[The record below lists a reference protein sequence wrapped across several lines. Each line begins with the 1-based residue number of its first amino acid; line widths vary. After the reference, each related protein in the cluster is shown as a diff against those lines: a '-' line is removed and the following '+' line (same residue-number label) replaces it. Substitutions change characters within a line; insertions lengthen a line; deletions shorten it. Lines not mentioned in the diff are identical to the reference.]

1 MCQILLHDVGTIVSR
16 YKVSEERLVRLLEGS
31 NNKIHFTFDDG
42 YCSVGSFLEKRT
54 LFMSQSFLFVVAG
67 KPGRVNDWDQT
78 GELAGQKLMDWEQI
92 KTLHDFG
99 AKIGSHGLNHLDL
112 TKLPDRELEK
122 ELKESKRLIEEKINA
137 PVESLAYP
145 FGYFNDRVIAAVK
158 AAGYKEAYTTCDSL
172 LQGRGNPFRKRRI
185 EITGTEPDWLV
196 TTKMNGIYDLRV
208 MFELPKLVIEKTWLM
223 LNPR

>member
-1 MCQILLHDVGTIVSR
+1 MINIMLHQVGNVPGRFTITTDRANRIISYR
-16 YKVSEERLVRLLEGS
+16 RL
-31 NNKIHFTFDDG
+31 NCITFDDG
-42 YCSVGSFLEKRT
+42 YQSVFEYLAKHPDILPKVI
-54 LFMSQSFLFVVAG
+54 LFIVAG
-67 KPGRVNDWDQT
+67 KTGGTNDWDIT
-78 GELAGQKLMDWEQI
+78 GELAGQKLMAWDQI
-92 KTLHDFG
+92 KELHRAG
-99 AKIGSHGLNHLDL
+99 AKIGSHGLNHMDL

-158 AAGYKEAYTTCDSL
+158 KAGYKEAYTTCDSL

-196 TTKMNGIYDLRV
+196 KAKITGLYDLRV
-208 MFELPKLVIEKTWLM
+208 MYELPKLVVEKTWLT
-223 LNPR
+223 LTSR